1 MVNIGLIVS
10 IASLVGLVLIIKI
23 LNRFGVIRKRLPG
36 LIVKKRLQVIN
47 GVVKNT
53 KDYCVEGR
61 NGKCFATKPL
71 AKQYAESIARRI

>member
-23 LNRFGVIRKRLPG
+23 LNRFGVIRKRLPE

-47 GVVKNT
+47 GVVRNT
-53 KDYCVEGR
+53 TNFCVQ
-61 NGKCFATKPL
+61 NKCFKTKPL
-71 AKQYAESIARRI
+71 ARQYAEQVAKVI